1 MGVGDYEWWL
11 RVVKKEKQ
19 REIITK
25 KITIERCTRKIDEF
39 GG

>member
-1 MGVGDYEWWL
+1 M
-11 RVVKKEKQ
+11 VVTGCKEEETKRDNNKKEV
-19 REIITK
+19 K